1 MAQDIE
7 KTWEWLTLTEVVP
20 GIVEVMW
27 LPTCCNSFCRQKL
40 EMFMVLSAYF
50 LFVRKK
56 DK

>member
-1 MAQDIE
+1 M
-7 KTWEWLTLTEVVP
+7 VP

-27 LPTCCNSFCRQKL
+27 LPTCYNFFCRQKL